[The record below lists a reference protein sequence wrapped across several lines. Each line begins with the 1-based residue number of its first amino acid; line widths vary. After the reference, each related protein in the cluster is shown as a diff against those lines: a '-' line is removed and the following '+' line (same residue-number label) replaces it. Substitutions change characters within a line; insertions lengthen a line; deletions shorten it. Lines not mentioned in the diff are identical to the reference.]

1 MRIHYLQHVPFED
14 LGSMHGW
21 FAERSDAL
29 TATHFYLQQKTLPP
43 LDSFDWL
50 VIMGGPMGVADTA
63 VYPWLTA
70 EQAFIRA
77 AIDAGKTVLGI
88 CLGAQ
93 LIAVA
98 LGADVTVN
106 SQREIGWF
114 PLRSQTGK
122 HPIANLLDGCVAFHW
137 HSETFAIPAGAQHLA
152 SSEGC
157 HNQAFSMDDRV
168 YGFQF
173 HLETTATSVKALLHH
188 CGNELDDS
196 RYVQSSDQILQDPQ
210 RFIEINAAMAK
221 VLETIAR
228 LRG

>member
-1 MRIHYLQHVPFED
+1 MLRVHYLQHVPFED
-14 LGSMHGW
+14 LGSMHSW

-29 TATHFYLQQKTLPP
+29 TATHFYLQQTLPP

-63 VYPWLTA
+63 VYPWLAA

-93 LIAVA
+93 LIAAA

-137 HSETFAIPAGAQHLA
+137 HGETFAIPAGAQHLA
-152 SSEGC
+152 SSEAC
-157 HNQAFSMDDRV
+157 QNQAFSIDDRV

-173 HLETTATSVKALLHH
+173 HLETTDTSAKALLHH
-188 CGNELDDS
+188 CGNELDAS
-196 RYVQSSDQILQDPQ
+196 RYVQSRDQILQDSQ
-210 RFIEINAAMAK
+210 RFIEINRAMAK
-221 VLETIAR
+221 VLETIVR